1 MSNFSKIV
9 LIIILV
15 LSFFFIKEKWGN
27 NITNFVSSFSSIP
40 KIEFNNPVAGKTT
53 SKPKPVEKEKPE
65 VVKKPTIIPTKN
77 KVKQEKAKEVV
88 SIYFLALD
96 SNDNGIYKK
105 VQREVPIGEN
115 KLEYAINELLKGPNI
130 IEKSSGAYSEIPKT
144 TKLLKI
150 KQTGNKVIIDFSSD
164 FQYGGGTDS
173 IYSRMMQLIK
183 TSIANTENKK
193 IYLYLDGK
201 QLNFIGGEGI
211 MITQPLTEKSLEV

>member
-9 LIIILV
+9 IILLLT

-27 NITNFVSSFSSIP
+27 NITNLLSSIEGIP
-40 KIEFNNPVAGKTT
+40 KIELPSIK
-53 SKPKPVEKEKPE
+53 KEDKKKE
-65 VVKKPTIIPTKN
+65 EIVKKPTEVPTK
-77 KVKQEKAKEVV
+77 KEVTNNKETV

-105 VQREVPIGEN
+105 VQREIPVGEN
-115 KLEYAINELLKGPNI
+115 KLEFAINELLKGPNI
-130 IEKSSGAYSEIPKT
+130 VEKSTGAYSEIPKT

-150 KQTGNKVIIDFSSD
+150 KQNGNKIIIDFSSD

-173 IYSRMMQLIK
+173 VYSRMMQLIK
-183 TSIANTENKK
+183 TALANTENKN

-201 QLNFIGGEGI
+201 QVNFIGGEGI
-211 MITQPLTEKSLEV
+211 MITQPLNEKSLEV

>member
-9 LIIILV
+9 IILLLT

-27 NITNFVSSFSSIP
+27 NITNLLSSINGIP
-40 KIEFNNPVAGKTT
+40 QIELP
-53 SKPKPVEKEKPE
+53 SIQKEDKKKDE
-65 VVKKPTIIPTKN
+65 IVKKPTEIPTKKEAAN
-77 KVKQEKAKEVV
+77 EKNTV

-105 VQREVPIGEN
+105 VQREIPIGQN
-115 KLEYAINELLKGPNI
+115 RLEYAINELLKGPNI
-130 IEKSSGAYSEIPKT
+130 VEKSTGAYSEIPKT

-150 KQTGNKVIIDFSSD
+150 KQNGNKIIIDFSSD

-173 IYSRMMQLIK
+173 VYSRMMQLIK
-183 TSIANTENKK
+183 TALANTENKN

-201 QLNFIGGEGI
+201 QVNFIGGEGI
-211 MITQPLTEKSLEV
+211 MITQPLNEKSLEV

>member
-9 LIIILV
+9 IIILLT

-27 NITNFVSSFSSIP
+27 NISNLLSSIEGMP
-40 KIEFNNPVAGKTT
+40 KIELPTIKKEDNN
-53 SKPKPVEKEKPE
+53 KEE
-65 VVKKPTIIPTKN
+65 IVKKPTEVPTK
-77 KVKQEKAKEVV
+77 KEATKDKETV

-105 VQREVPIGEN
+105 VQREIPIGQN
-115 KLEYAINELLKGPNI
+115 RLEYAIKELLRGPNI
-130 IEKSSGAYSEIPKT
+130 VEKSTGAYSEIPKT

-150 KQTGNKVIIDFSSD
+150 KQKGNKIIIDFSSD

-173 IYSRMMQLIK
+173 VYSRMMQLIK
-183 TSIANTENKK
+183 TALANTENKN

-201 QLNFIGGEGI
+201 QVNFIGGEGI
-211 MITQPLTEKSLEV
+211 MITQPLNENSLEV